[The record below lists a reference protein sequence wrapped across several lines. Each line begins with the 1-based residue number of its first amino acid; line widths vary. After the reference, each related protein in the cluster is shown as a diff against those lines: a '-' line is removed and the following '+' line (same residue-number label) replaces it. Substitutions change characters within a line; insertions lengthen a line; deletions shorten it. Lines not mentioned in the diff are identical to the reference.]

1 MSATATP
8 ASSPGSA
15 GRLRAAEPRS
25 RAEDARAL
33 APPADRGREQ
43 PRRSGWRR
51 SCAEVAADLRVHRFE
66 WTVTR
71 GLVRA
76 GEDQAVYG
84 TEDPATLARTLAGL
98 SVEAIF
104 LLKDLA
110 PHLGAA
116 AGAGAPHAVPR
127 ASRHRPSSF
136 SAPGR
141 LSTIV
146 ITGAAVD
153 LPAELEAV
161 AVRYRLA
168 LPGPDDYRRTV
179 LATMQWLE
187 QRRPGAGGGWLGRRG
202 RVRGRPQRH
211 DPQRSAPVARTRG
224 ARGRPAVARGRGAA
238 G

>member
-1 MSATATP
+1 MSVTATQAQDP
-8 ASSPGSA
+8 AASARPSPAHELKTLVLSRHPLIVVESSEEE
-15 GRLRAAEPRS
+15 RVE
-25 RAEDARAL
+25 AL
-33 APPADRGREQ
+33 VR
-43 PRRSGWRR
+43 
-51 SCAEVAADLRVHRFE
+51 EVAADLRVHRFE

-71 GLVRA
+71 GLVRE
-76 GEDQAVYG
+76 GEDGAVYG
-84 TEDPATLARTLAGL
+84 TDDPATLARTLAGL

-116 AGAGAPHAVPR
+116 AGAGAAPLSR
-127 ASRHRPSSF
+127 ALRDTAEQF

-153 LPAELEAV
+153 LPAELEAI

-187 QRRPGAGGGWLGRRG
+187 QGGQA
-202 RVRGRPQRH
+202 RVEVS
-211 DPQRSAPVARTRG
+211 SADVDAFVPPSTE
-224 ARGRPAVARGRGAA
+224 
-238 G
+238 